1 MNKKDLQA
9 AYGVVLIM
17 VGLGV
22 FYRIPAVMEKV
33 KKIEYFANASILVKS
48 GFYLLGFL
56 VILAGVIKIYRNKV
70 KYSDSRDS

>member
-9 AYGVVLIM
+9 AYGVLLIM

-33 KKIEYFANASILVKS
+33 EQIGYFANALILVKAV
-48 GFYLLGFL
+48 FYLLGFL
-56 VILAGVIKIYRNKV
+56 VILAGIIKIYNNKI
-70 KYSDSRDS
+70 KHHESNES

>member
-9 AYGVVLIM
+9 VYGVLLIM

-33 KKIEYFANASILVKS
+33 NKIEYFANASFFVKA
-48 GFYLLGFL
+48 GFYLLGIF
-56 VILAGVIKIYRNKV
+56 VILAGIIKIYNNKI
-70 KYSDSRDS
+70 KHKDSMDS